1 MVKSTLG
8 IVGRLDAMASGSGL
22 RCLVL
27 GVLGPGRRRRG
38 GQAQGKLGWNWKQE
52 KEVPRQKGIID
63 ANRSDRG
70 MHDENVSATEM
81 MEALRRAEVRSESG
95 RTAGRNNKQKGTG
108 LLRRRRCMCEGRV
121 INW

>member
-8 IVGRLDAMASGSGL
+8 IVGRLDDMASGSGL
-22 RCLVL
+22 RCVFL
-27 GVLGPGRRRRG
+27 GVSRPGQSRGG

-52 KEVPRQKGIID
+52 KQVPRQKQKGIID

-81 MEALRRAEVRSESG
+81 MEAFAPGGGEKREWTNGGTQQQTKRNRPFETAPVHVRRV
-95 RTAGRNNKQKGTG
+95 N
-108 LLRRRRCMCEGRV
+108 
-121 INW
+121 